1 MWIDVLLVFV
11 LVLSGWQ
18 GLRKGFIM
26 SLFSCAALFI
36 GLAAALKCSSMV
48 AGMLAERMDKP
59 SGWLPVVVFIALFLL
74 VSDFVRQIGKLLDK
88 TAEDVMLGPLNRLA
102 GFAIYA
108 LLYLVIYSI
117 LLYYAD
123 KLGWIS
129 PEVRSASSTFDV
141 ISAWGPTAIE
151 ALGRLIPFMGDV
163 IDDLKRFFE
172 GLHAP
177 EPLRA

>member
-1 MWIDVLLVFV
+1 MWIDVVLVLV
-11 LVLSGWQ
+11 LVLSGWH
-18 GLRKGFIM
+18 GFRKGFIM

-59 SGWLPVVVFIALFLL
+59 PGWLPVLVFVALFLL
-74 VSDFVRQIGKLLDK
+74 VSALVRQIGNLLDK

-102 GFAIYA
+102 GFTVYA
-108 LLYLVIYSI
+108 LLYIMIYSI

-123 KLGWIS
+123 RMGWIS
-129 PEVRSASSTFDV
+129 PEVRSASSTFV
-141 ISAWGPTAIE
+141 QISTWGPSAIK
-151 ALGRLIPFMGDV
+151 AFGRLIPLMGNV
-163 IDDLKRFFE
+163 IQDLQRFFE

-177 EPLRA
+177 GSLKG